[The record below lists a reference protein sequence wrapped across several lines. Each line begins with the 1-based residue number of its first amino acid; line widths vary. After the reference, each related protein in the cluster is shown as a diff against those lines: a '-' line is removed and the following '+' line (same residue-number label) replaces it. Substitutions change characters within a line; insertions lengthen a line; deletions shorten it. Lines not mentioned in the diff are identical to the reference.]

1 MEGLLQEEASGG
13 WQVRRFGARRS
24 SDRPTRAPAQ
34 RASEPDPR
42 KPRASRPKPPHSRQD
57 RLPRT
62 SRSMNPA
69 AHSFVFVG
77 SWSRHRQKGRHRLAL
92 SSLQAPPRAPVTVF
106 HHMHHHLCCSAAFN
120 QTMGK
125 IRIAFFRDSTAGH
138 VQEDVE
144 SLPLKTAKAHAQA
157 DEDKAQKLEGLPSY
171 PTQHRTVRFDQLP
184 FIAADE
190 VVKRDGTR
198 GSDICM
204 LDCHPLAKHK

>member
-1 MEGLLQEEASGG
+1 VVGKHDASEQEDRLIV
-13 WQVRRFGARRS
+13 QHARRRNARLNRIRESQGRQGRSLHIRARIDFPARAGASTPQPTDLS
-24 SDRPTRAPAQ
+24 SSGHGRVTGRKAQ
-34 RASEPDPR
+34 
-42 KPRASRPKPPHSRQD
+42 
-57 RLPRT
+57 
-62 SRSMNPA
+62 
-69 AHSFVFVG
+69 
-77 SWSRHRQKGRHRLAL
+77 HRLAL
-92 SSLQAPPRAPVTVF
+92 SSLRAPPRAPVIVF

-157 DEDKAQKLEGLPSY
+157 DEDKAQELEGLPSY
-171 PTQHRTVRFDQLP
+171 PTQSKTVRFDQLP